1 MIERRAKLGRFGVV
15 ILATLAVA
23 AGLSGRAS
31 DHVRIPLVTDW
42 TYRHVIFSTPQTFEQ
57 ALRVQR
63 DPRYLQQWVRR
74 HVHPSLPGGAPAHD
88 ATAAGRLTTAGNAF
102 GGGGGG
108 VLGEKGSHGDWSV
121 SLGPGASMNANAFPA
136 KFSFDI
142 NSASCSSD
150 YVVFTTKLAGAAA
163 LSIVGF
169 NNLYAGAGG
178 ACTGPTVMFAYHTR
192 TNGGTTSSSP
202 VLSFD
207 GTQIAY
213 VEGGGGSAAIHVL
226 RPVAGE
232 GTIAAPAAVGTATTT
247 GAAYAACKA
256 GAGSCLLSL
265 TLNGSRED
273 TGSAPFVDYDT
284 DTLYVGDNTGHL
296 HKFTGVFSGTP
307 AEVTTSGWPIA
318 QFAAGIAMTSPVFD
332 SSSNNVYSGGSNGRL
347 RFVRETGS
355 TVGTC
360 VSGVPPCVGAN
371 LINTGSSTVP
381 INDGPVVDST
391 NKTVFVFVGTNGD
404 ATPRAGVFQAPT
416 TLASEI
422 EAFVG
427 PTAHNPLYSGT
438 FDNNYLEG
446 ANPSLGFLYVCGVGN
461 SSGTANGAVLYRIG
475 FNNVGTMK
483 NSTDGNALDLSA
495 NLTNPV
501 CSPGTEIF
509 NTNTSTDLLFFSVR
523 NNGAPAGCGGGGC
536 VMSFNATSGFPAGIA
551 AAAPAA
557 GGTSG
562 IVIDNIVPSGTTG
575 QASSIYYITLA
586 NQACTTG
593 SPPNGGCAVKLT
605 QANLN

>member
-1 MIERRAKLGRFGVV
+1 MIEKQAKLGRFGVA
-15 ILATLAVA
+15 ILAILAVA

-31 DHVRIPLVTDW
+31 DHVRISLVTDW
-42 TYRHVIFSTPQTFEQ
+42 THRHIIFSTPQTFEQ

-74 HVHPSLPGGAPAHD
+74 HLHPSLPGAAPAND
-88 ATAAGRLTTAGNAF
+88 ATSAGRQTAL
-102 GGGGGG
+102 GGALGGSA
-108 VLGEKGSHGDWSV
+108 VKGSHGDWSV

-136 KFSFDI
+136 KFSFDV

-169 NNLYAGAGG
+169 NNLYAGTGG
-178 ACTGPTVMFAYHTR
+178 ACTGPTAMFAYHTR
-192 TNGGTTSSSP
+192 TNGGTTSTSP
-202 VLSFD
+202 VLSLD

-213 VEGGGGSAAIHVL
+213 VEGGGGTAALHIL
-226 RPVAGE
+226 RPLAGE
-232 GTIAAPAAVGTATTT
+232 GTIAAPAAVGTAVVT
-247 GAAYAACKA
+247 GAAYATCKA

-265 TLNGSRED
+265 TFNGSRED
-273 TGSAPFVDYDT
+273 TGSAPFVNYDT

-296 HKFTGVFSGTP
+296 HKFTGVFQGTP
-307 AEVTTSGWPIA
+307 TEVTAGGWPIA
-318 QFAAGIAMTSPVFD
+318 VFAAGVAMTSPVYD
-332 SSSNNVYSGGSNGRL
+332 SSSNNIYSGGSNGRL
-347 RFVRETGS
+347 RFARESNS

-371 LINTGSSTVP
+371 LLNVGGNHPVTDAP
-381 INDGPVVDST
+381 IVDST
-391 NKTVFVFVGTNGD
+391 NNTVFAFVGSNGD
-404 ATPRAGVFQAPT
+404 ATPRAGVWQAPT
-416 TLASEI
+416 SLGGFV

-427 PTAHNPLYSGT
+427 PTAGNPLFSGT

-446 ANPSLGFLYVCGVGN
+446 ANPSAGFLYVCGVGN
-461 SSGTANGAVLYRIG
+461 TSNAANGAVLYRIG

-483 NSTDGNALDLSA
+483 STRDTSSLDLSA

-509 NTNTSTDLLFFSVR
+509 NSNNSTDLLFFSVQ
-523 NNGAPAGCGGGGC
+523 NNGAPAACGGGGC
-536 VMSFNATSGFPAGIA
+536 VMSFNVTSGFPAGIA
-551 AAAPAA
+551 ATAPAT

-586 NQACTTG
+586 NQACGIG

>member
-1 MIERRAKLGRFGVV
+1 MNEKQAKLGRFAV
-15 ILATLAVA
+15 ATLAILAVA
-23 AGLSGRAS
+23 VGLSGRAS
-31 DHVRIPLVTDW
+31 DHVRISLVTDW
-42 TYRHVIFSTPQTFEQ
+42 THRHVVFSTPQTFEQ

-63 DPRYLQQWVRR
+63 DPRYVQQWVRR
-74 HVHPSLPGGAPAHD
+74 HVHPSLPGGAPAND
-88 ATAAGRLTTAGNAF
+88 ATAAGPQAF
-102 GGGGGG
+102 AGGGISGD
-108 VLGEKGSHGDWSV
+108 VQKGSRGDWSV
-121 SLGPGASMNANAFPA
+121 SLGAGASMNANAFPA
-136 KFSFDI
+136 KFSFDV

-169 NNLYAGAGG
+169 NNLYAGTGG

-192 TNGGTTSSSP
+192 TNGGTTSTSP

-213 VEGGGGSAAIHVL
+213 VEGGGGTAALHIL
-226 RPVAGE
+226 RPVSGQ
-232 GTIAAPAAVGTATTT
+232 GTIAGPAAVGTASVT
-247 GAAYAACKA
+247 GAAYATCKA

-265 TLNGSRED
+265 TFSGARED

-284 DTLYVGDNTGHL
+284 DTLYVGDNIGRM
-296 HKFTGVFSGTP
+296 HKFTGVFQGTP
-307 AEVTTSGWPIA
+307 AEVTSAGWPIA
-318 QFAAGIAMTSPVFD
+318 LFAAGVAMTSPVYD
-332 SSSNNVYSGGSNGRL
+332 SSSNNIYAGGSNGRL

-360 VSGVPPCVGAN
+360 VSGVPPCVGAK

-381 INDGPVVDST
+381 INDGPIVDST
-391 NKTVFVFVGTNGD
+391 NNTVFVFVGTNGD
-404 ATPRAGVFQAPT
+404 AIPRAGVFQAPT
-416 TLASEI
+416 TLAGEV

-475 FNNVGTMK
+475 FNNAGTMK

-495 NLTNPV
+495 NLTNPT

-509 NTNTSTDLLFFSVR
+509 NSNNSTDLMFFSVQ
-523 NNGAPAGCGGGGC
+523 NNGAPASCGGGGC
-536 VMSFNATSGFPAGIA
+536 VMSFNVTSGFPSGIA
-551 AAAPAA
+551 VAAPAT

-562 IVIDNIVPSGTTG
+562 IVIDNTVPSGTTG

-586 NQACTTG
+586 NQACGIG

>member
-1 MIERRAKLGRFGVV
+1 MTERRAKLGRFGVA
-15 ILATLAVA
+15 ILAILAVA

-31 DHVRIPLVTDW
+31 DHVRISLVTDW
-42 TYRHVIFSTPQTFEQ
+42 THRHVVFSTPQTFEQ
-57 ALRVQR
+57 ALRVQG
-63 DPRYLQQWVRR
+63 DPRYMQQWVRR
-74 HVHPSLPGGAPAHD
+74 NVHPSLPGGAPPNAT
-88 ATAAGRLTTAGNAF
+88 TAAGPLTFA
-102 GGGGGG
+102 GGGKIG
-108 VLGEKGSHGDWSV
+108 VLGAKGSHGDWSV

-169 NNLYAGAGG
+169 NNLYAGTGG

-213 VEGGGGSAAIHVL
+213 VEGGGGTAAIHIL

-273 TGSAPFVDYDT
+273 TGSAPFVSYDL
-284 DTLYVGDNTGHL
+284 DALYVGDNTGHL

-307 AEVTTSGWPIA
+307 AEVTTGGWPIA
-318 QFAAGIAMTSPVFD
+318 LFAAGIAMTSPVFD
-332 SSSNNVYSGGSNGRL
+332 LSSHNIYAGGSNGRL
-347 RFVRETGS
+347 RFARDTGS

-371 LINTGSSTVP
+371 LFNVGGNHPVTDAP
-381 INDGPVVDST
+381 IVDST
-391 NKTVFVFVGTNGD
+391 FQTVFAFVGSNGD
-404 ATPRAGVFQAPT
+404 ATPRAGVWQLPT
-416 TLASEI
+416 SLGSFI
-422 EAFVG
+422 EVFVG
-427 PTAHNPLYSGT
+427 PTAGNPLFSGT

-446 ANPSLGFLYVCGVGN
+446 ANPSAGFLYVCGVGSN
-461 SSGTANGAVLYRIG
+461 SGAANRAVLYRIG
-475 FNNVGTMK
+475 FNSAGTM
-483 NSTDGNALDLSA
+483 NRLPDVNTLNLSA
-495 NLTNPV
+495 NLTNPT

-509 NTNTSTDLLFFSVR
+509 NTNTSTDLLFFSVQ

-551 AAAPAA
+551 SAAPAT

-575 QASSIYYITLA
+575 QASSLYYITLA
-586 NQACTTG
+586 DQACTTG